1 MAAICTSKSG
11 LRNLPPTHLKE
22 LTTIFGGTT
31 TTGEDSWAPSMGTQS
46 AFEGST
52 QYDGVDTIE
61 QPVPIAPLESQPKQE
76 AIGSGQE
83 NADVN
88 RRIRRSTR
96 STGGSRRRRC
106 DVNLTARDKV
116 DAQIG
121 KVCDTLLSR
130 NVGDVKIC
138 IFIYTVVIVLL

>member
-1 MAAICTSKSG
+1 
-11 LRNLPPTHLKE
+11 
-22 LTTIFGGTT
+22 
-31 TTGEDSWAPSMGTQS
+31 MGTQS